1 MSFSQKLKEFHEK
14 FELVIRD
21 TPYTNLFD
29 DENLVNL
36 RMKLIEEEWKELQ
49 EAVQNKDHV
58 EVLDAITDSI
68 YVLVGMCTSCGFDID
83 KAFDLVHQS
92 NMSKL
97 CDTEEQAQ
105 ESVEWY
111 NETRPEF
118 QPAFRKTKDGQKWLV
133 YDKLTGKV
141 LKNKYYKAV
150 DLTVLF

>member
-49 EAVQNKDHV
+49 EAVRNKDHV

-68 YVLVGMCTSCGFDID
+68 YVLVGMCISCGFDID

-97 CDTEEQAQ
+97 CDTEEQAH
-105 ESVEWY
+105 ESVAWY